1 MSSFPPL
8 STLGSAGR
16 PRGWSVER
24 GRGAMRARG
33 HGGAEMAK
41 VGCRVDARARS
52 RLARTEKGKG
62 REMASDAHCA
72 RVWCMIAVWHAWL
85 EG

>member
-1 MSSFPPL
+1 MSNVDS
-8 STLGSAGR
+8 GVYIRQCSAAAGVF
-16 PRGWSVER
+16 G
-24 GRGAMRARG
+24 GGGGAMRARG